1 MGVPPVAGP
10 LVRRRVTVPPFSLAR
25 KQIPAAE
32 RRTVTIGTNKVR
44 SGCPSLIALLVL
56 SCTIAAHA
64 TESASQSSPG
74 AVRLTLPKTIY
85 ATPGI
90 ETNLYFDNA
99 VLVANPANFI
109 FDATCEKGFQYDDR
123 WSFTPL
129 GEDSG
134 DYELLIA
141 VRNDR
146 NEVVAQARTTVR
158 VSSPE
163 SDAKQVSLLALGD
176 SHLQRDAYLQR
187 VLDNSVDDPKLEL
200 KLIGS
205 RGAGN
210 KPPTTDLRH
219 EGYNG
224 WTAQAFVT
232 RPGPKPRTGFYV
244 PAETGSPFL
253 FDHDGQQQ
261 LDFRQYC
268 RDFNEGKAPDFVV
281 IQVGG
286 NDVWRADDKTIDAT
300 IDMIVG
306 YYDTL
311 IQMVHDVS
319 PATRVA
325 ITLLDPPSHSQHGF
339 RNYKGTQKQTRWQ
352 YRRNQH
358 RMVERQIEK
367 YAGRDSENIFLI
379 PVNLTIDCVNG
390 FPLREYP
397 INARNPTKE
406 FRVYDGCHLSNE
418 GYGQFGDQIYAWIKC
433 CLPVAPE
440 KPKN

>member
-1 MGVPPVAGP
+1 MTSGIVA
-10 LVRRRVTVPPFSLAR
+10 VRVDRLTALWLLATSFALSLH
-25 KQIPAAE
+25 AAE
-32 RRTVTIGTNKVR
+32 
-44 SGCPSLIALLVL
+44 
-56 SCTIAAHA
+56 
-64 TESASQSSPG
+64 QSTGDVPG
-74 AVRLTLPKTIY
+74 DVRLILPKVIY

-109 FDATCEKGFQYDDR
+109 FDATSEKGFHYDDR
-123 WSFTPL
+123 WSFTPTPEEA
-129 GEDSG
+129 GEFDL
-134 DYELLIA
+134 ELA

-146 NEVVAQARTTVR
+146 NEVIARGNTKIQVAA
-158 VSSPE
+158 SNPE
-163 SDAKQVSLLALGD
+163 KSKVSLLAFGD

-187 VLDNSVDDPKLEL
+187 VLDTCRDDPSVEL
-200 KLIGS
+200 TLVGS

-232 RPGPKPRTGFYV
+232 REGPKPRTGFYV
-244 PAETGSPFL
+244 PAETASPFL
-253 FDHDGQQQ
+253 YEKGGKQQ

-268 RDFNEGKAPDFVV
+268 RDMNAGEPPDFVV

-286 NDVWRADDKTIDAT
+286 NDVWRANDDTIDAT
-300 IDMIVG
+300 IDTIFS
-306 YYDTL
+306 YYDIL
-311 IQMVHDVS
+311 IRMIHEVS
-319 PATRVA
+319 PETRVA
-325 ITLLDPPSHSQHGF
+325 ITLLDPPSRSQHGF

-358 RMVERQIEK
+358 RMVERQIER
-367 YAGRDSENIFLI
+367 YGNRESENIFLI

-390 FPLREYP
+390 FPMREYP
-397 INARNPTKE
+397 INARNASKE

-418 GYGQFGDQIYAWIKC
+418 GYGQFGDQIYAWMKC
-433 CLPVAPE
+433 CLAEPAT
-440 KPKN
+440 K